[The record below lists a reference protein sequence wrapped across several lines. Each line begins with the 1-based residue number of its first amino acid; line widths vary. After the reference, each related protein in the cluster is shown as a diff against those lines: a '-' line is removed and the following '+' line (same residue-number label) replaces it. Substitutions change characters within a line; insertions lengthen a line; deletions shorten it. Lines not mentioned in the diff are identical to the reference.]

1 MPGYLGYLS
10 GMSPEQPQ
18 RRRRR
23 VLAAAVLFVTGFSV
37 VFIGLGATASEL
49 GVLLISFRLQLFQIA
64 GVFILVMGLVL
75 LLEGRI
81 GFFSRGGDWSRG
93 WARGQLWAALPL
105 GASFAITWTPCIGPV
120 LAVVLTLAGS
130 TADLAQGVALLAA
143 YSLGLAVPFLLLSLG
158 VPAFTSF
165 SRRFGPIMAFTQAS
179 SGLLLVGMGFLII
192 TGRWL
197 PLIAPILSWYAK
209 AHWPPV

>member
-1 MPGYLGYLS
+1 M
-10 GMSPEQPQ
+10 
-18 RRRRR
+18 
-23 VLAAAVLFVTGFSV
+23 LAAAVLFVIGFSL
-37 VFIGLGATASEL
+37 VFIVLGATASEL
-49 GVLLISFRLQLFQIA
+49 GVLLISFRLQLYQIA

-81 GFFSRGGDWSRG
+81 GFLSRGGDWSRR

-120 LAVVLTLAGS
+120 LAVILTLAGS

-158 VPAFTSF
+158 VPAFTSL
-165 SRRFGPIMAFTQAS
+165 SRRLGPLVALTQAA
-179 SGLLLVGMGFLII
+179 SGLLLVGMGFLLI

>member
-1 MPGYLGYLS
+1 
-10 GMSPEQPQ
+10 MSPEQPQ

-23 VLAAAVLFVTGFSV
+23 VLAAAVLFVIGFSL
-37 VFIGLGATASEL
+37 VFIVLGATASEL
-49 GVLLISFRLQLFQIA
+49 GVLLISFRLQLYQIA

-81 GFFSRGGDWSRG
+81 GFLSRGGDWSRR

-120 LAVVLTLAGS
+120 LAVILTLAGS

-158 VPAFTSF
+158 VPAFTSL
-165 SRRFGPIMAFTQAS
+165 SRRLGPLVALTQAA
-179 SGLLLVGMGFLII
+179 SGLLLVGMGFLLI